1 MRILRAGLR
10 DLWSALV
17 NPRLF
22 GPFRLRIEP
31 NSITVATSVVGLG
44 NRLVAIA
51 SARGLA
57 REYSKS
63 MVNLI
68 WIADNDIAYCR
79 FSDLF
84 ELTTDD
90 TRVVVDRNI
99 GISLLLLYFGKYRG
113 ILYLYKH
120 RGRLFV
126 YGVFSLLRWMG
137 YLLTRVHFDKIFH
150 TLDMAFVEKKEHP
163 WEIAARF
170 RRLKPKLGNRTLV
183 YSHELFHEKPQFD
196 FCRPRPHIQTRV
208 DEIADRFGEYT
219 VGVHIRL
226 EDSVGRLIELS
237 SPVELFIQKMTAE
250 VEKDDRVK
258 FFLATDS
265 SYAKQIVMEHFKDRV
280 VIQEGSLIRTEHSG
294 MENAVVDLFT
304 LARTD
309 KILAPYLST
318 FSRCAAMIGETE
330 FEVILNNSI
339 LNQVYKED
347 LAPALRMF
355 EDGRWC

>member
-22 GPFRLRIEP
+22 GPFRLRMEP
-31 NSITVATSVVGLG
+31 NSITVATAVVGLG

-57 REYSKS
+57 REHSKS
-63 MVNLI
+63 RVNLI
-68 WIADNDIAYCR
+68 WIADSDIAYCK

-90 TRVVVDRNI
+90 TRVVVDRAM
-99 GISLLLLYFGKYRG
+99 GVSLLLF
-113 ILYLYKH
+113 YLRISLVQIRVYKH
-120 RGRLFV
+120 NLFV
-126 YGVFSLLRWMG
+126 FTMLRLLRWVG
-137 YLLTRVHFDKIFH
+137 YLLTRANFDKIFNIAD
-150 TLDMAFVEKKEHP
+150 TSRSVMEHP
-163 WEIAARF
+163 WHTSARF

-183 YSHELFHEKPQFD
+183 YSHQLFHGKPRFD
-196 FCRPRPHIQTRV
+196 FCKPRPHIQKRV

-226 EDSVGRLIELS
+226 KDYVGEWIEQV
-237 SPVELFIQKMTAE
+237 SPVELFIQRMS
-250 VEKDDRVK
+250 VELERNDKVK

-265 SYAKQIVMEHFKDRV
+265 GYAKELVTEHFKDRV
-280 VIQEGSLIRTEHSG
+280 ITQEGSLIRTKHSG
-294 MENAVVDLFT
+294 MENAVVDMYT

-309 KILAPYLST
+309 KILGPYLST
-318 FSRCAAMIGETE
+318 FSRCAAMIGKTE
-330 FEVILNNSI
+330 FEVVLNNSI

-347 LAPALRMF
+347 LVPALRAF
-355 EDGRWC
+355 EDSQWC

>member
-1 MRILRAGLR
+1 MLKVGLR
-10 DLWSALV
+10 TIWSALV

-22 GPFRLRIEP
+22 GPLWLRTEP
-31 NSITVATSVVGLG
+31 NSVTIATSVVGLG

-63 MVNLI
+63 RVNLI
-68 WIADNDIAYCR
+68 WIADKNIADCR

-90 TRVVVDRNI
+90 TRVVVDRTI
-99 GISLLLLYFGKYRG
+99 GASLLLFYIAVYFRR
-113 ILYLYKH
+113 LRVYK
-120 RGRLFV
+120 RKLFAFTV
-126 YGVFSLLRWMG
+126 LRLLRWVG

-150 TLDMAFVEKKEHP
+150 ILDMVLVEEEYSWP
-163 WEIAARF
+163 IAARF

-183 YSHELFHEKPQFD
+183 YSHELFHETPRFD
-196 FCRPRPHIQTRV
+196 FCRPRPHLQKRV

-226 EDSVGRLIELS
+226 EDFVGEWIEEA
-237 SPVELFIQKMTAE
+237 SPVELFIQRMT
-250 VEKDDRVK
+250 VELERNAKVK

-265 SYAKQIVMEHFKDRV
+265 GRAKELVTEHFKDRV
-280 VIQEGSLIRTEHSG
+280 ITQEGSLIRTEHSG
-294 MENAVVDLFT
+294 MENAVVDMYT

-309 KILAPYLST
+309 KILGPYLST
-318 FSRCAAMIGETE
+318 FSRCAALIGKRE
-330 FEVILNNSI
+330 FEVVLKDSV

-347 LAPALRMF
+347 LAPALRTF
-355 EDGRWC
+355 EDNHWC

>member
-1 MRILRAGLR
+1 MLKAGLR

-22 GPFRLRIEP
+22 GPFRLKIEP

-63 MVNLI
+63 RVNLI
-68 WIADNDIAYCR
+68 WIADRKIADCR
-79 FSDLF
+79 FGDLF

-90 TRVVVDRNI
+90 TRVVVDRAI
-99 GISLLLLYFGKYRG
+99 GVSFMLFYIGKYRG
-113 ILYLYKH
+113 RLRKYK
-120 RGRLFV
+120 RWLFV
-126 YGVFSLLRWMG
+126 FTMARLVRWIG
-137 YLLTRVHFDKIFH
+137 YLLTRAHFDKIFNI
-150 TLDMAFVEKKEHP
+150 LDMASAESEYSWHT
-163 WEIAARF
+163 AARF
-170 RRLKPKLGNRTLV
+170 RRLKPSPGNRTLV
-183 YSHELFHEKPQFD
+183 YSHELFHGKPRFD
-196 FCRPRPHIQTRV
+196 FCKPRSHIQKRV
-208 DEIADRFGEYT
+208 DEIANRFGEYT

-226 EDSVGRLIELS
+226 EDFVGEEIEQN
-237 SPVELFIQKMTAE
+237 SPVELFIQRMTAE
-250 VEKDDRVK
+250 LERNDKVK

-265 SYAKQIVMEHFKDRV
+265 NYAKDRVKEHFKDRV
-280 VIQEGSLIRTEHSG
+280 ITQEGSLIRTERSG
-294 MENAVVDLFT
+294 MENAVVDMYT

-318 FSRCAAMIGETE
+318 FSRSAAMIGNVEI
-330 FEVILNNSI
+330 EVVLNNSI

-347 LAPALRMF
+347 LAPALRAF
-355 EDGRWC
+355 EDSQRC

>member
-1 MRILRAGLR
+1 MLKAGLR

-22 GPFRLRIEP
+22 GPFRLKIEP

-63 MVNLI
+63 RVNLI

-90 TRVVVDRNI
+90 TRVVADRPV
-99 GISLLLLYFGKYRG
+99 GASLLLLYLG
-113 ILYLYKH
+113 IHFRQVRKIYKN
-120 RGRLFV
+120 RLFV
-126 YGVFSLLRWMG
+126 FTALRLLRWIG
-137 YLLTRVHFDKIFH
+137 YLLARAHFDKIFH
-150 TLDMAFVEKKEHP
+150 FQDMSSATPGGEGSWAF
-163 WEIAARF
+163 AARF
-170 RRLKPKLGNRTLV
+170 RRLTPELGNRMFV
-183 YSHELFHEKPQFD
+183 SSHELFHREPRFD
-196 FCRPRPHIQTRV
+196 FCRPRPHIQKRV

-226 EDSVGRLIELS
+226 EDFIGVTIERE
-237 SPVELFIQKMTAE
+237 SPVELFIQRMTAE
-250 VEKDDRVK
+250 LERNDNTK

-265 SYAKQIVMEHFKDRV
+265 SYAKEIIIEHFKDRV
-280 VIQEGSLIRTEHSG
+280 MTQEGSLIRTERSG
-294 MENAVVDLFT
+294 MENAMVDMYT
-304 LARTD
+304 LVRTD

-318 FSRCAAMIGETE
+318 FSRCAAMIGKTE
-330 FEVILNNSI
+330 FEVVLKKPI
-339 LNQVYKED
+339 LNQAYKED

-355 EDGRWC
+355 EDNRRC